1 MTDAPAGTPPPE
13 DDRTRVVA
21 RPGQPAQPTQLTQ
34 PTGGGDTGATVITAG
49 TASLPGASGT
59 SATPVTSPATGS
71 GPHEA
76 GLLPVGS
83 RLAEFEITRIIG
95 QGGFGVVYEAWDH
108 DLERVVAIKEY
119 LPTSLS
125 TRQHDGTVVPLSERH
140 RETFDLGM
148 RSFINEARLLAQF
161 DHPSLLKVYRFWQE
175 RGTTYMVMPFYRGDT
190 LREALVAI
198 PAGVDE
204 AWLIRIMDG
213 VTQALAVMHQANCYH
228 RDIAPDNIILLE
240 GSGRPVVLD
249 FGAAR
254 RVITD
259 KTQAITVILKPG
271 YAPIEQYAEMPDM
284 SQGAWTDVYALA
296 AVMHVAVCGRAPPP
310 SVARLLSDSYV
321 PLAGNDILRKRY
333 SLRLL
338 QAIDAGLGVR
348 PEQRP
353 QSMAELRAA
362 LDLEVGHSIA
372 PTPRTQPPSGARSG
386 SSNANADAAT
396 VIGNPGNAGNTGG
409 RKAPSPAPAP
419 RAPADAGKGAGG
431 GKAVAAL
438 ASLAV
443 VAAVAGGGWWWW
455 QGRAV
460 GDDAASAGKQSS
472 TAGTT
477 VTTAPPSQ
485 PEAKVAEAPPT
496 PPPPPPPPPAPR
508 TPTDSLQSLAAGAAP
523 GFDVTAAPKKAEVA
537 IGKDR
542 LAFEVRSKREGF
554 VYVFLLSSGGEMF
567 LLFPNLLDKYN
578 KITAGGTLALPR
590 ASWPMDAGG
599 PAGTDQF
606 AVLVS
611 EHERDFSAAGVQ
623 NDGVFPVFPLPV
635 LAALE
640 ATRGTGPSPLLGKPV
655 CTPAGAPCNDVYGV
669 ANFKIVEK

>member
-1 MTDAPAGTPPPE
+1 MTDSN
-13 DDRTRVVA
+13 DDRTRVVPK
-21 RPGQPAQPTQLTQ
+21 PGQPTT
-34 PTGGGDTGATVITAG
+34 TTGDTAATVITAG
-49 TASLPGASGT
+49 
-59 SATPVTSPATGS
+59 ATPVTSPAMGS
-71 GPHEA
+71 TDA

-83 RLAEFEITRIIG
+83 RLAEFEVTRVIG

-108 DLERVVAIKEY
+108 TLERVVAIKEY

-125 TRQHDGTVVPLSERH
+125 TRQNDGTVVPLSERH

-175 RGTTYMVMPFYRGDT
+175 KGTTYMVMPFYRGDT

-204 AWLIRIMDG
+204 SWLIRIMDG
-213 VTQALAVMHQANCYH
+213 VTQALAVMHNANCYH

-321 PLAGNDILRKRY
+321 PLAGNEILRQRY

-338 QAIDAGLGVR
+338 EAIDAGLGVR

-362 LDLEVGHSIA
+362 LDLEVGHSMA

-386 SSNANADAAT
+386 GNNSSNADAAT
-396 VIGNPGNAGNTGG
+396 VIASGKSKAGG
-409 RKAPSPAPAP
+409 KAPAPAP
-419 RAPADAGKGAGG
+419 APTSGG
-431 GKAVAAL
+431 GKSNKTVAAL
-438 ASLAV
+438 VSVAVLA
-443 VAAVAGGGWWWW
+443 AAAGGGWWWF
-455 QGRAV
+455 QGRT
-460 GDDAASAGKQSS
+460 GGNTNTDDKKV
-472 TAGTT
+472 
-477 VTTAPPSQ
+477 VTTTPAPP
-485 PEAKVAEAPPT
+485 PDTKIAEAPPAPP

-508 TPTDSLQSLAAGAAP
+508 TPAESLQSLASGAAP
-523 GFDVTAAPKKAEVA
+523 GFEVTATPKKAEVTV
-537 IGKDR
+537 GKDR

-578 KITAGGTLALPR
+578 KITAGGSLSLPR

-655 CTPAGAPCNDVYGV
+655 CAPGAPCNDVYGV
-669 ANFKIVEK
+669 GNFKIVEK

>member
-1 MTDAPAGTPPPE
+1 MTDSPSNSSPPE
-13 DDRTRVVA
+13 DDRTRVVS
-21 RPGQPAQPTQLTQ
+21 RPAPQQQT
-34 PTGGGDTGATVITAG
+34 TGTGDTAATVISAG
-49 TASLPGASGT
+49 VTSLSNV
-59 SATPVTSPATGS
+59 PVTSPASAT
-71 GPHEA
+71 HEA

-83 RLAEFEITRIIG
+83 RLAEFEITRVIG

-125 TRQHDGTVVPLSERH
+125 TRQNDGTVVPLSERH

-204 AWLIRIMDG
+204 SWLIRIMDG
-213 VTQALAVMHQANCYH
+213 VTQALGVMHNANCYH

-321 PLAGNDILRKRY
+321 PLAGNDILRQRY
-333 SLRLL
+333 SLKLL

-353 QSMAELRAA
+353 QSMADLRAA

-372 PTPRTQPPSGARSG
+372 PTPRTQPPSGARTG
-386 SSNANADAAT
+386 GGNNTGSNANAAT
-396 VIGNPGNAGNTGG
+396 VIAGK
-409 RKAPSPAPAP
+409 KAPPPPAPAP
-419 RAPADAGKGAGG
+419 GSGNSGAGK
-431 GKAVAAL
+431 GKAVAAI
-438 ASLAV
+438 ASIAV
-443 VAAVAGGGWWWW
+443 VAAVAGGGWWWY
-455 QGRAV
+455 QGRA
-460 GDDAASAGKQSS
+460 GGADKQDV
-472 TAGTT
+472 AI
-477 VTTAPPSQ
+477 VTPP
-485 PEAKVAEAPPT
+485 PPLENVTKVDPP
-496 PPPPPPPPPAPR
+496 PPPPPPPPPAAPR
-508 TPTDSLQSLAAGAAP
+508 TPLESLQSLAAGAAP
-523 GFDVTAAPKKAEVA
+523 GFEVTATAKKAEVN
-537 IGKDR
+537 IGKDK

-578 KITAGGTLALPR
+578 KINANSALALPR

-599 PAGTDQF
+599 PAGTNQF

-611 EHERDFSAAGVQ
+611 EHERDFSASGVQ
-623 NDGVFPVFPLPV
+623 NDGVFPQFPLPV
-635 LAALE
+635 LSALE
-640 ATRGTGPSPLLGKPV
+640 ATRGTGPSPLLGKPT
-655 CTPAGAPCNDVYGV
+655 CAPGAPCNDVYGV

>member
-1 MTDAPAGTPPPE
+1 MTDSN
-13 DDRTRVVA
+13 DDRTRVV
-21 RPGQPAQPTQLTQ
+21 PKQGQPTT
-34 PTGGGDTGATVITAG
+34 TGDTASTVITAG
-49 TASLPGASGT
+49 
-59 SATPVTSPATGS
+59 ATPVTSPATGTTD
-71 GPHEA
+71 A

-83 RLAEFEITRIIG
+83 RLAEFEVTRVIG

-108 DLERVVAIKEY
+108 TLERVVAIKEY

-125 TRQHDGTVVPLSERH
+125 TRQNDGTVVPLSERH

-175 RGTTYMVMPFYRGDT
+175 KGTTYMVMPFYRGDT

-204 AWLIRIMDG
+204 SWLIRIMDG
-213 VTQALAVMHQANCYH
+213 VTQALAVMHNANCYH

-321 PLAGNDILRKRY
+321 PLAGNEILRQRY

-338 QAIDAGLGVR
+338 EAIDAGLGVR

-386 SSNANADAAT
+386 NSNADAAT
-396 VIGNPGNAGNTGG
+396 VIASGKSKAGG
-409 RKAPSPAPAP
+409 KAPAPAP
-419 RAPADAGKGAGG
+419 APTSGG
-431 GKAVAAL
+431 GKSNKTVAAL
-438 ASLAV
+438 VSVAVLA
-443 VAAVAGGGWWWW
+443 AAAGGGWWWF
-455 QGRAV
+455 QGRTGGNTNA
-460 GDDAASAGKQSS
+460 DDTKV
-472 TAGTT
+472 
-477 VTTAPPSQ
+477 VTTTPAPP
-485 PEAKVAEAPPT
+485 PDTKIAEAPPA

-508 TPTDSLQSLAAGAAP
+508 TPAESLQSLASGAAP
-523 GFDVTAAPKKAEVA
+523 GFDVTATPKKAEVA

-578 KITAGGTLALPR
+578 KITAGGSLSLPR

-655 CTPAGAPCNDVYGV
+655 CAPGAPCNDVYGV
-669 ANFKIVEK
+669 GNFKIVEK

>member
-1 MTDAPAGTPPPE
+1 MTEAPNPSMPPE
-13 DDRTRVVA
+13 DDRTRVMS
-21 RPGQPAQPTQLTQ
+21 RPAQQPADSET
-34 PTGGGDTGATVITAG
+34 DTSATVITSG
-49 TASLPGASGT
+49 STSLSNAPPAAVAAAAET
-59 SATPVTSPATGS
+59 S
-71 GPHEA
+71 EA

-83 RLAEFEITRIIG
+83 RLAEFEITRVVG

-108 DLERVVAIKEY
+108 TLERVVAIKEY

-190 LREALVAI
+190 LRQALVSI

-213 VTQALAVMHQANCYH
+213 VTQALAVMHGANCYH

-321 PLAGNDILRKRY
+321 PLAGNDILRQRY

-348 PEQRP
+348 PESRP
-353 QSMAELRAA
+353 QSMAEFRAA

-372 PTPRTQPPSGARSG
+372 PPPRTTPGGPGARNNTG
-386 SSNANADAAT
+386 NADLPT
-396 VIGNPGNAGNTGG
+396 TIGRG
-409 RKAPSPAPAP
+409 KAPPAPAP
-419 RAPADAGKGAGG
+419 APGVGEKNSGKT
-431 GKAVAAL
+431 VAAI
-438 ASLAV
+438 ASVAV
-443 VAAVAGGGWWWW
+443 LAAVAGGGWWWY
-455 QGRAV
+455 QGRTTAAAE
-460 GDDAASAGKQSS
+460 GDNNGGKQV
-472 TAGTT
+472 A
-477 VTTAPPSQ
+477 VVAAPPPS
-485 PEAKVAEAPPT
+485 PEPRVVQA
-496 PPPPPPPPPAPR
+496 PPPPPPPPAPR
-508 TPTDSLQSLAAGAAP
+508 TPLESLQSLAAGAAP
-523 GFDVTAAPKKAEVA
+523 GFDVTAAPRKAEVS
-537 IGKDR
+537 IGKDK

-578 KITAGGTLALPR
+578 KITAGSPLSLPR

-599 PAGTDQF
+599 PAGTNQF

-611 EHERDFSAAGVQ
+611 EHERDFGGSGVQ
-623 NDGVFPVFPLPV
+623 NDGVFPQFPLPV

-640 ATRGTGPSPLLGKPV
+640 ASRGTGPSPLLGKPV
-655 CTPAGAPCNDVYGV
+655 CAPNTPCNDVYGV

>member
-1 MTDAPAGTPPPE
+1 MTDSNE
-13 DDRTRVVA
+13 DDRTRVVP
-21 RPGQPAQPTQLTQ
+21 RSTPPSQPTT
-34 PTGGGDTGATVITAG
+34 TGDTSATVITAG
-49 TASLPGASGT
+49 APTSSPGST
-59 SATPVTSPATGS
+59 QVTSPATGAT
-71 GPHEA
+71 EA

-83 RLAEFEITRIIG
+83 RLAEFEITRVIG

-108 DLERVVAIKEY
+108 TLERVVAIKEY

-125 TRQHDGTVVPLSERH
+125 ARQSDGTVVPLSERH

-175 RGTTYMVMPFYRGDT
+175 KGTTYMVMPFYRGET
-190 LREALVAI
+190 LREALVSI

-213 VTQALAVMHQANCYH
+213 VTQALAVMHNANCYH

-321 PLAGNDILRKRY
+321 PLAGNEILRKRY
-333 SLRLL
+333 SPRLL
-338 QAIDAGLGVR
+338 EAIDAGLGVR

-372 PTPRTQPPSGARSG
+372 PVPRTQPPSSSSG
-386 SSNANADAAT
+386 GRTSMGSNADAAT
-396 VIGNPGNAGNTGG
+396 VIAGKSGGGAKAPAAAPAPAGNKGGKGNAGSG
-409 RKAPSPAPAP
+409 S
-419 RAPADAGKGAGG
+419 GG
-431 GKAVAAL
+431 GKTAIALACVALLAVA
-438 ASLAV
+438 
-443 VAAVAGGGWWWW
+443 AGGGWWWF
-455 QGRAV
+455 QGRGGANDKPV
-460 GDDAASAGKQSS
+460 VTS
-472 TAGTT
+472 TP
-477 VTTAPPSQ
+477 APP
-485 PEAKVAEAPPT
+485 PDTKVAEAPS
-496 PPPPPPPPPAPR
+496 PPPPPPPPAPAPPPAPR
-508 TPTDSLQSLAAGAAP
+508 TPAESLQSLATGATP
-523 GFDVTAAPKKAEVA
+523 GFDVTATPKKAEVA

-578 KITAGGTLALPR
+578 KITAGGTLSLPR

-655 CTPAGAPCNDVYGV
+655 CAPNTPCNDVYGV
-669 ANFKIVEK
+669 GNFKIVEK

>member
-1 MTDAPAGTPPPE
+1 MTDSN
-13 DDRTRVVA
+13 DDRTRVVPK
-21 RPGQPAQPTQLTQ
+21 PGQPPTT
-34 PTGGGDTGATVITAG
+34 TGDMAATVITAG
-49 TASLPGASGT
+49 
-59 SATPVTSPATGS
+59 ATPVTSPATGS
-71 GPHEA
+71 TDA

-83 RLAEFEITRIIG
+83 RLAEFEITRVIG

-108 DLERVVAIKEY
+108 TLERVVAIKEY

-125 TRQHDGTVVPLSERH
+125 TRQQDGTVVPLSERH

-175 RGTTYMVMPFYRGDT
+175 KGTTYMVMPFYKGDT

-213 VTQALAVMHQANCYH
+213 VTQALAVMHNANCYH

-321 PLAGNDILRKRY
+321 PLAGNDILRQRY
-333 SLRLL
+333 SPRLL
-338 QAIDAGLGVR
+338 EAIDAGLGVR

-362 LDLEVGHSIA
+362 LDLDAGGHTIA
-372 PTPRTQPPSGARSG
+372 PVPRTQPPRVQQGG
-386 SSNANADAAT
+386 GNGADAAT
-396 VIGNPGNAGNTGG
+396 VIVGSAKSTGKTTGNA
-409 RKAPSPAPAP
+409 KAPASPAPA
-419 RAPADAGKGAGG
+419 AASGG
-431 GKAVAAL
+431 GKTVVAIASVVAL
-438 ASLAV
+438 
-443 VAAVAGGGWWWW
+443 AAVAGGGWWFL
-455 QGRAV
+455 QGRTGGTQADMNNNNEKQQVAV
-460 GDDAASAGKQSS
+460 
-472 TAGTT
+472 
-477 VTTAPPSQ
+477 APTPA
-485 PEAKVAEAPPT
+485 PLPDTKVAEAPP
-496 PPPPPPPPPAPR
+496 PPAPPPPPPPPAPR
-508 TPTDSLQSLAAGAAP
+508 TPLDSLQSLAAGAAP
-523 GFDVTAAPKKAEVA
+523 GFDVTATPKKAEVTV
-537 IGKDR
+537 GKDR

-578 KITAGGTLALPR
+578 KITAGGSLSLPR

-599 PAGTDQF
+599 PPGTDQF

-640 ATRGTGPSPLLGKPV
+640 ATRGSGPSPLLGKPV
-655 CTPAGAPCNDVYGV
+655 CAPAGAPCNDVYGV

>member
-1 MTDAPAGTPPPE
+1 MTDSN
-13 DDRTRVVA
+13 DDRTRVV
-21 RPGQPAQPTQLTQ
+21 PNKPAQPTT
-34 PTGGGDTGATVITAG
+34 TGDTSATVITAG
-49 TASLPGASGT
+49 AA
-59 SATPVTSPATGS
+59 ANIPVTSPATGS
-71 GPHEA
+71 TEA

-83 RLAEFEITRIIG
+83 RLAEFEVTRVIG

-108 DLERVVAIKEY
+108 TLERVVAIKEY

-125 TRQHDGTVVPLSERH
+125 TRQQDGTVVPLSERH

-175 RGTTYMVMPFYRGDT
+175 KGTTYMVMPFYRGDT

-213 VTQALAVMHQANCYH
+213 VTQALAVMHNANCYH

-321 PLAGNDILRKRY
+321 PLAGNEILRQRY
-333 SLRLL
+333 SMRLL
-338 QAIDAGLGVR
+338 EAIDAGLGVR

-372 PTPRTQPPSGARSG
+372 PTPRTQPPSGAR
-386 SSNANADAAT
+386 ATTNADAAT
-396 VIGNPGNAGNTGG
+396 VIASGSKAGSG
-409 RKAPSPAPAP
+409 KPPAPAP
-419 RAPADAGKGAGG
+419 TPASGGKGSS
-431 GKAVAAL
+431 KTVAAL
-438 ASLAV
+438 ASVAVLA
-443 VAAVAGGGWWWW
+443 AAAGGGWWWF
-455 QGRAV
+455 QGRA
-460 GDDAASAGKQSS
+460 GGEADSGGGKQ
-472 TAGTT
+472 T
-477 VTTAPPSQ
+477 VTATPAPPTDT
-485 PEAKVAEAPPT
+485 KVAEAPP
-496 PPPPPPPPPAPR
+496 PAPAPPPPPPAPR
-508 TPTDSLQSLAAGAAP
+508 TPAESLQSLAAGAAP
-523 GFDVTAAPKKAEVA
+523 GFDVTATPKKAEVA

-578 KITAGGTLALPR
+578 KITAGGSLSLPR

-599 PAGTDQF
+599 PVGTDQF

-611 EHERDFSAAGVQ
+611 ERERDFSAAGVQ

-655 CTPAGAPCNDVYGV
+655 CAPNTPCNDVYGV

>member
-1 MTDAPAGTPPPE
+1 
-13 DDRTRVVA
+13 
-21 RPGQPAQPTQLTQ
+21 
-34 PTGGGDTGATVITAG
+34 
-49 TASLPGASGT
+49 
-59 SATPVTSPATGS
+59 
-71 GPHEA
+71 
-76 GLLPVGS
+76 
-83 RLAEFEITRIIG
+83 
-95 QGGFGVVYEAWDH
+95 
-108 DLERVVAIKEY
+108 
-119 LPTSLS
+119 
-125 TRQHDGTVVPLSERH
+125 
-140 RETFDLGM
+140 M

-175 RGTTYMVMPFYRGDT
+175 KGTTYMVMPFYRGET
-190 LREALVAI
+190 LREALVSI

-213 VTQALAVMHQANCYH
+213 VTQALAVMHNANCYH

-321 PLAGNDILRKRY
+321 PLAGNEILRKRY
-333 SLRLL
+333 SPRLL
-338 QAIDAGLGVR
+338 EAIDAGLGVR

-353 QSMAELRAA
+353 QSMADLRAA

-372 PTPRTQPPSGARSG
+372 PVPRTQPPSSSSG
-386 SSNANADAAT
+386 GRTSMGSNADAAT
-396 VIGNPGNAGNTGG
+396 VIAGKSGGGAKAPAAAPAPAGNKGGKGNTGSG
-409 RKAPSPAPAP
+409 S
-419 RAPADAGKGAGG
+419 GG
-431 GKAVAAL
+431 GKTAIALACVALLAVA
-438 ASLAV
+438 
-443 VAAVAGGGWWWW
+443 AGGGWWWF
-455 QGRAV
+455 QGRGGA
-460 GDDAASAGKQSS
+460 DDKPVVTS
-472 TAGTT
+472 TP
-477 VTTAPPSQ
+477 APP
-485 PEAKVAEAPPT
+485 PDTKVAEAPS
-496 PPPPPPPPPAPR
+496 PPPPPPPPAPAPPPAPR
-508 TPTDSLQSLAAGAAP
+508 TPAESLQSLATGATP
-523 GFDVTAAPKKAEVA
+523 GFDVTATPKKAEVA

-578 KITAGGTLALPR
+578 KITAGGTLSLPR

-655 CTPAGAPCNDVYGV
+655 CAPNTPCNDVYGV
-669 ANFKIVEK
+669 GNFKIVEK

>member
-1 MTDAPAGTPPPE
+1 MTEAPNPSMPPE
-13 DDRTRVVA
+13 DDRTRVMS
-21 RPGQPAQPTQLTQ
+21 RPAQQPADSES
-34 PTGGGDTGATVITAG
+34 DTSATVITSG
-49 TASLPGASGT
+49 STSLSNAPPAAAAAAAET
-59 SATPVTSPATGS
+59 S
-71 GPHEA
+71 EA

-83 RLAEFEITRIIG
+83 RLAEFEITRVVG

-108 DLERVVAIKEY
+108 TLERVVAIKEY

-190 LREALVAI
+190 LRQALVSI

-213 VTQALAVMHQANCYH
+213 VTQALAVMHGANCYH

-321 PLAGNDILRKRY
+321 SLAGNDILRQRY

-348 PEQRP
+348 PESRP
-353 QSMAELRAA
+353 QSMAEFRAA

-372 PTPRTQPPSGARSG
+372 PPPRTTPGGSGARNNTG
-386 SSNANADAAT
+386 NADLPT
-396 VIGNPGNAGNTGG
+396 TIGRG
-409 RKAPSPAPAP
+409 KAPPAPAP
-419 RAPADAGKGAGG
+419 APGAGEKNS
-431 GKAVAAL
+431 GKAVAAI
-438 ASLAV
+438 ASVAV
-443 VAAVAGGGWWWW
+443 LAAVAGGGWWWY
-455 QGRAV
+455 QGRTTAAAE
-460 GDDAASAGKQSS
+460 GDNNGGKQV
-472 TAGTT
+472 A
-477 VTTAPPSQ
+477 VVAPPPP
-485 PEAKVAEAPPT
+485 PEPRVVQA

-508 TPTDSLQSLAAGAAP
+508 TPLESLQSLAAGAAP
-523 GFDVTAAPKKAEVA
+523 GFDVTAAPRKAEVS
-537 IGKDR
+537 IGKDK

-578 KITAGGTLALPR
+578 KITAGSPLSLPR

-599 PAGTDQF
+599 PAGTNQF

-611 EHERDFSAAGVQ
+611 EHERDFGGSGVQ
-623 NDGVFPVFPLPV
+623 NDGVFPQFPLPV

-640 ATRGTGPSPLLGKPV
+640 ASRGTGPSPLLGKPV
-655 CTPAGAPCNDVYGV
+655 CAPNTPCNDVYGV

>member
-1 MTDAPAGTPPPE
+1 MTENAPPPE
-13 DDRTRVVA
+13 DDRTRVVSRSA
-21 RPGQPAQPTQLTQ
+21 Q

-49 TASLPGASGT
+49 TTSLPDVPV
-59 SATPVTSPATGS
+59 PVTSPATGA
-71 GPHEA
+71 HEA

-83 RLAEFEITRIIG
+83 RLAEFEITRVIG

-108 DLERVVAIKEY
+108 ALERVVAIKEY

-125 TRQHDGTVVPLSERH
+125 ARQQDGTVVPLSERH

-190 LREALVAI
+190 LREALVSI

-213 VTQALAVMHQANCYH
+213 VTQALAVMHNANCYH

-321 PLAGNDILRKRY
+321 PLAGNEILRQRY

-362 LDLEVGHSIA
+362 LDLEVGHSMA
-372 PTPRTQPPSGARSG
+372 PTPRTVPPAGARSG
-386 SSNANADAAT
+386 NSNANAAT
-396 VIGNPGNAGNTGG
+396 VIGSAGG
-409 RKAPSPAPAP
+409 RKALPQAPAP
-419 RAPADAGKGAGG
+419 GTGSSSGGK

-438 ASLAV
+438 ASVAV
-443 VAAVAGGGWWWW
+443 VAAIAGGGWWWY
-455 QGRAV
+455 QGRAGGPG
-460 GDDAASAGKQSS
+460 GDVAGGKGK
-472 TAGTT
+472 TDVA
-477 VTTAPPSQ
+477 TAPPPPQ
-485 PEAKVAEAPPT
+485 DIKVTQAP

-508 TPTDSLQSLAAGAAP
+508 TPLESLQSLAAGAAP
-523 GFDVTAAPKKAEVA
+523 GFDVTATAKKPEVA
-537 IGKDR
+537 IGKDK

-578 KITAGGTLALPR
+578 KINANSALSLPR

-599 PAGTDQF
+599 PAGTNQF

-611 EHERDFSAAGVQ
+611 ERERDFSASGVQ
-623 NDGVFPVFPLPV
+623 NDGVFPQFPLPV

-640 ATRGTGPSPLLGKPV
+640 ATRGAGPSPLLGKPV
-655 CTPAGAPCNDVYGV
+655 CAPNTPCNDVYGV

>member
-1 MTDAPAGTPPPE
+1 MTEPNPNKPPE
-13 DDRTRVVA
+13 DDRTQVMS
-21 RPGQPAQPTQLTQ
+21 RPASQPA
-34 PTGGGDTGATVITAG
+34 DTSTTVITASP
-49 TASLPGASGT
+49 TSLSNAPVSLT
-59 SATPVTSPATGS
+59 SEPN
-71 GPHEA
+71 EA

-83 RLAEFEITRIIG
+83 RLAEFEITRVVG

-108 DLERVVAIKEY
+108 TLERVVAIKEY

-125 TRQHDGTVVPLSERH
+125 TRQHDGAVVPLSERH

-148 RSFINEARLLAQF
+148 RSFMNEARLLAQF

-190 LREALVAI
+190 LRQALVSI

-213 VTQALAVMHQANCYH
+213 VTQALAVMHGANCYH

-321 PLAGNDILRKRY
+321 PLAGNEILRQRY

-348 PEQRP
+348 PESRP
-353 QSMAELRAA
+353 QSMAEFRAA
-362 LDLEVGHSIA
+362 LDLETGHSLA
-372 PTPRTQPPSGARSG
+372 PTPRTTPPVSGARNNKNNS
-386 SSNANADAAT
+386 NADAPT
-396 VIGNPGNAGNTGG
+396 MIGRG
-409 RKAPSPAPAP
+409 KAPAP
-419 RAPADAGKGAGG
+419 GTDSYGGGK
-431 GKAVAAL
+431 GKAVAAI
-438 ASLAV
+438 ASVA
-443 VAAVAGGGWWWW
+443 VAAVVAGGGWWWY
-455 QGRAV
+455 QGRTVAEV
-460 GDDAASAGKQSS
+460 DSNNSGKQ
-472 TAGTT
+472 A
-477 VTTAPPSQ
+477 VVAPPPP
-485 PEAKVAEAPPT
+485 PETRVTAAP

-508 TPTDSLQSLAAGAAP
+508 TPLDSLQSLAAGAAP
-523 GFDVTAAPKKAEVA
+523 GFDVTATPKKSEVA
-537 IGKDR
+537 IGKDK

-578 KITAGGTLALPR
+578 KITAGSPLSLPR

-599 PAGTDQF
+599 PAGTNQF

-611 EHERDFSAAGVQ
+611 EHERDFGASGVQ
-623 NDGVFPVFPLPV
+623 NDGVFPQFPLPV

-655 CTPAGAPCNDVYGV
+655 CAPNTPCNDVYGV

>member
-1 MTDAPAGTPPPE
+1 MTDSPSE
-13 DDRTRVVA
+13 DDRTRVM
-21 RPGQPAQPTQLTQ
+21 PKTPPPTT
-34 PTGGGDTGATVITAG
+34 TGDTSATVITAG
-49 TASLPGASGT
+49 P
-59 SATPVTSPATGS
+59 PVTSPVTSMGAATGNTD
-71 GPHEA
+71 A

-83 RLAEFEITRIIG
+83 RLAEFEVTRVIG

-108 DLERVVAIKEY
+108 TLERVVAIKEY

-125 TRQHDGTVVPLSERH
+125 TRQQDGTVVPLSERH

-161 DHPSLLKVYRFWQE
+161 DHPSLLKVYRFWQDK
-175 RGTTYMVMPFYRGDT
+175 GTTYMVMPFYRGDT

-213 VTQALAVMHQANCYH
+213 VTQALAVMHNAHCYH

-321 PLAGNDILRKRY
+321 PLAGNEILRERY

-338 QAIDAGLGVR
+338 EAIDAGLGVR

-353 QSMAELRAA
+353 QSMAELREA
-362 LDLEVGHSIA
+362 LDLETGHSIA
-372 PTPRTQPPSGARSG
+372 PTPRTQPPRNAGAG
-386 SSNANADAAT
+386 NADAAT
-396 VIGNPGNAGNTGG
+396 VIASSKAINKGTG
-409 RKAPSPAPAP
+409 KASTGKAPAPAP
-419 RAPADAGKGAGG
+419 TPAGARNT
-431 GKAVAAL
+431 KAIAAL
-438 ASLAV
+438 ASVAV
-443 VAAVAGGGWWWW
+443 LAAVAGGGWWWS
-455 QGRAV
+455 QGRSGGEA
-460 GDDAASAGKQSS
+460 DNSS
-472 TAGTT
+472 TNSTST
-477 VTTAPPSQ
+477 KPPVVATPPAQ
-485 PEAKVAEAPPT
+485 PDTKVAEAPAPSP
-496 PPPPPPPPPAPR
+496 PPPPPPPPPAPTPR
-508 TPTDSLQSLAAGAAP
+508 TPAESLQSFAAGAAA
-523 GFDVTAAPKKAEVA
+523 GFDVTAAPKKPEVS

-578 KITAGGTLALPR
+578 KITAGGALSLPR

-640 ATRGTGPSPLLGKPV
+640 ATRGNGPSPLLGKPV
-655 CTPAGAPCNDVYGV
+655 CAPGAPCNDVYGV

>member
-1 MTDAPAGTPPPE
+1 MTEENTPQE
-13 DDRTRVVA
+13 DDRTQVMS
-21 RPGQPAQPTQLTQ
+21 RPAPQPA
-34 PTGGGDTGATVITAG
+34 GNEDTSATVITAKP
-49 TASLPGASGT
+49 TTLSNA
-59 SATPVTSPATGS
+59 PVTSPSTEAN
-71 GPHEA
+71 EA

-83 RLAEFEITRIIG
+83 RLAEFEITRVVG

-108 DLERVVAIKEY
+108 TLERVVAIKEY

-125 TRQHDGTVVPLSERH
+125 TRQQDGAVVPLSERH

-190 LREALVAI
+190 LRQALVSI

-213 VTQALAVMHQANCYH
+213 VTQALAVMHGANCYH

-321 PLAGNDILRKRY
+321 PLAGNEILRQRY

-348 PEQRP
+348 PESRP
-353 QSMAELRAA
+353 QSMAEFRAA
-362 LDLEVGHSIA
+362 LDLEVGHSVA
-372 PTPRTQPPSGARSG
+372 PTPRTTPPASGARTN
-386 SSNANADAAT
+386 SNADLPTIVGRGKAT
-396 VIGNPGNAGNTGG
+396 
-409 RKAPSPAPAP
+409 PAPAP
-419 RAPADAGKGAGG
+419 APGANAGTNGKNN
-431 GKAVAAL
+431 GKAIAAIASVAVL
-438 ASLAV
+438 
-443 VAAVAGGGWWWW
+443 AAVAGGGWWRY
-455 QGRAV
+455 QGRIAGGE
-460 GDDAASAGKQSS
+460 GDGGKQVAVA
-472 TAGTT
+472 TP
-477 VTTAPPSQ
+477 APPP
-485 PEAKVAEAPPT
+485 PEPRVTQA
-496 PPPPPPPPPAPR
+496 PPPPPPPPPTPR
-508 TPTDSLQSLAAGAAP
+508 TPLESLQSLAAGAAP
-523 GFDVTAAPKKAEVA
+523 GFDVTATPKKSEVA
-537 IGKDR
+537 IGKDK

-578 KITAGGTLALPR
+578 KITANSPLSLPR

-599 PAGTDQF
+599 PAGTNQF

-611 EHERDFSAAGVQ
+611 QHERDFSASGMQ
-623 NDGVFPVFPLPV
+623 NDGVFPQFPLPV

-640 ATRGTGPSPLLGKPV
+640 ASRGTGPSPLLGKPA
-655 CTPAGAPCNDVYGV
+655 CAPNAPCNDVYGV